1 MTDTIYL
8 DNAATTALRDE
19 VREYM
24 LQLMEGPYGNPS
36 STHSFG
42 RKARVV
48 VEGSRKAIAKQLRC
62 QPGEIVFTSGGTEAD
77 NAALALPVLDLG
89 IKRIITAPTE
99 HHAVLHAAERLQQRH
114 KIQLDLLRVKESGEI
129 DLNHLEELLRTG
141 QKALVS
147 IMHGNNEIGNL
158 ADLKSIGNLVHQYGG
173 LFHSDT
179 VQTVGHFELDLS
191 ELPVD
196 FITASSH
203 KFYGPK
209 GVGFLFIRSG
219 IKVGS
224 FITGG
229 AQERNLRG
237 GTENTVSIG
246 GLTKAFTMAYA
257 HLQDEKNHILEL
269 KRHLLQGIS
278 DKLPEAKI
286 NGLSGDLERSL
297 YTVLSVEF
305 PQFAND
311 SMLLFNL
318 DMKGIAVSGG
328 SACASGSL
336 QGSHVIKAIK
346 PENTAPII
354 RFSIGKNNTRS
365 DIDRVLEILVEM
377 QG

>member
-19 VREYM
+19 VQAHM
-24 LQLMEGPYGNPS
+24 LELMQGPYGNPS

-62 QPGEIVFTSGGTEAD
+62 QPGEIIFTSGGTEAD
-77 NAALALPVLDLG
+77 NAALALPILDLG

-99 HHAVLHAAERLQQRH
+99 HHAVLHAAERLHKRH
-114 KIQLDLLRVKESGEI
+114 GVQVDILRVNEKGEV
-129 DLNHLEELLRTG
+129 DLNHLEELLKAG
-141 QKALVS
+141 DKALVS

-158 ADLKSIGNLVHQYGG
+158 ADLSAIGNLVHQYQG

-191 ELPVD
+191 QLPVD

-209 GVGFLFIRSG
+209 GAGFLFIRSG

-246 GLTKAFTMAYA
+246 GLAKAFTLAYT
-257 HLQDEKNHILEL
+257 HLQEEKAHIIKLKKYLLE
-269 KRHLLQGIS
+269 GIREN
-278 DKLPEAKI
+278 LPEARI
-286 NGLSGDLERSL
+286 NGLSGDLDRSL

-346 PENTAPII
+346 PQNTNPVI
-354 RFSIGKNNTRS
+354 RFSIGKNNTQS
-365 DIDRVLEILVEM
+365 DIDRVLEVLVEM